1 MIPRYPKVRGD
12 LMGREVTNN
21 TSSVLDIKAMPVS
34 KPRGFLKKLKKG
46 KYLFLLVIPAV
57 ICMLLFYYLPMWG
70 VLIAFKQYSPFKGF
84 FDSPWVGLKHFR
96 TFFSNPFFYKYFRN
110 TILLSAY
117 SILWGFPA
125 PIIFA
130 LILNEVQNIK
140 FKKFVQTVS
149 YMPHFYST
157 VVVVGLFSMFLSPTS
172 GPINKLL
179 VSMGYQRINFLADAK
194 YFRTIYI
201 ASEIWQGLGWSAIIY
216 LAALTNIDPQLY
228 EAAIIDGASRLKQL
242 IYITLPCLAPTI
254 VTMLLLR
261 LGHVMNVGFE
271 RAYLLQKPSTYETSD
286 VIQTYI
292 YRTGIESN
300 NFSFA
305 SAVGLFN
312 SAVNVIFL
320 VICNKISKYLT
331 ETSLW

>member
-1 MIPRYPKVRGD
+1 M
-12 LMGREVTNN
+12 EVISKKN
-21 TSSVLDIKAMPVS
+21 TTLNINRALPSNQN
-34 KPRGFLKKLKKG
+34 RFFNKLKDG
-46 KYLFLLVIPAV
+46 KYLLLLVLPAV

-70 VLIAFKQYSPFKGF
+70 VLISFKQYSPFKGF
-84 FDSPWVGLKHFR
+84 VDSPWVGLKHFR
-96 TFFSNPFFYKYFRN
+96 VFFENPFFYKYFRN

-125 PIIFA
+125 PIVFA
-130 LILNEVQNIK
+130 LILNDVQNIK
-140 FKKFVQTVS
+140 FKKLVQTVS

-157 VVVVGLFSMFLSPTS
+157 VVVVGLFTMFLSPTS
-172 GPINKLL
+172 GPINKLIMSL
-179 VSMGYQRINFLADAK
+179 GFNRVSFLADAR

-201 ASEIWQGLGWSAIIY
+201 SSEIWQSLGWGTIIY

-228 EAAIIDGASRLKQL
+228 EAAIIDGASKFKRLV
-242 IYITLPCLAPTI
+242 YITLPCLAPTI
-254 VTMLLLR
+254 ITMLLLR
-261 LGHVMNVGFE
+261 LGQVMNVGFE

-286 VIQTYI
+286 IIQTYI
-292 YRTGIESN
+292 YRTGIEGN

-312 SAVNVIFL
+312 SAINVFFL
-320 VICNKISKYLT
+320 VTCNKLSQYLT